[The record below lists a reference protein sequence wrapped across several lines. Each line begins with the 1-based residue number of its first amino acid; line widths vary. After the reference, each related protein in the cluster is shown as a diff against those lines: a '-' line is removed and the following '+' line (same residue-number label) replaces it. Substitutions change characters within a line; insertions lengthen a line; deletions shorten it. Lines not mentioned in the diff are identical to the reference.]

1 MVVPLV
7 VLVGGVALSMWLTGD
22 GNIAAGDGSASVLY
36 AAIAAIAALATLLRI
51 EGTFDLASIERKLL
65 AGMAQF
71 LEVALLI
78 VLALALGDINRE
90 LGTGLYIAQALQ
102 GSMPTAVLP
111 ALVFATG
118 AAMSFAT
125 GTSYGT
131 FSNMV
136 PIALPISA
144 ATSLSPEL
152 MFGACIAGGV
162 FGDNCSPISDT
173 TIVSAMSANVS
184 AIEHARTQLPY
195 ALIAASITAGGY
207 LVLGFA

>member
-1 MVVPLV
+1 MVVPLA
-7 VLVGGVALSMWLTGD
+7 VLVGGVVLSMWLTGD

-36 AAIAAIAALATLLRI
+36 AVIAAIVALAALLRI
-51 EGTFDLASIERKLL
+51 EGTFDLASIEQKLL
-65 AGMAQF
+65 AGMAEF
-71 LEVALLI
+71 LEVAVLI
-78 VLALALGDINRE
+78 VLALALGDMNRE
-90 LGTGLYIAQALQ
+90 LGTGLYIAQVLQ
-102 GSMPTAVLP
+102 GSMPTALLP
-111 ALVFATG
+111 ALVFITG

-131 FSNMV
+131 FSIMV

-144 ATSLSPEL
+144 ATGSSPEL

-195 ALIAASITAGGY
+195 ALIAAAITACGY
-207 LVLGFA
+207 LALGFA